1 MADAKKP
8 FPFQKKGAPGE
19 DAGDERRKRMNK
31 GKLPGLE
38 KMPMA
43 AMKKGRK

>member
-1 MADAKKP
+1 MPKVGNKE
-8 FPFQKKGAPGE
+8 FPYSP
-19 DAGDERRKRMNK
+19 AGRKAAREERMKQMNK

-43 AMKKGRK
+43 AMKKAKK